1 MKVKLISQ
9 NGRTIP
15 LYNVPSLVQQEFCSQ
30 TFCFFLTCSFYIL
43 YFVVTVWAAVYIC
56 GVDFWWFRHSKTVFA
71 QNALLIVIFHKLEKD
86 AFPAPTWHFDYLVRP
101 FLYLAGVWLLIFK
114 VSNIHVMDELTLASP
129 QLCFSS
135 FVVSHSTD
143 SLFIAR
149 CMLLFKSH
157 IVIGHRK

>member
-9 NGRTIP
+9 KRSNH
-15 LYNVPSLVQQEFCSQ
+15 SFVQCSQ
-30 TFCFFLTCSFYIL
+30 PGAAGVLFSDFLFFLTCSFYIL

-143 SLFIAR
+143 SLF
-149 CMLLFKSH
+149 MLLFKSH